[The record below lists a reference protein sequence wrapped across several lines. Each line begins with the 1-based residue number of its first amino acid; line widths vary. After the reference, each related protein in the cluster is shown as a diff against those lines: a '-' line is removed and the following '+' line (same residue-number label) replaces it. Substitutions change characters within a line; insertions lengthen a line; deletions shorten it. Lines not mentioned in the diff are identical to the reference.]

1 MILIRIME
9 QLEKYLQEIQEDV
22 KFDQIN
28 ILEKQLSLPAIKH
41 KWVSYLIKC
50 KIRKNELEKN
60 KKQLKED
67 ALKKLT
73 DQNLIPTG
81 IPKASIKQKLE
92 NLETIRNID
101 QELKDLDLLIEY
113 LEKVEKIF
121 SSITYDIGNATKLMV
136 LETT

>member
-1 MILIRIME
+1 ME
-9 QLEKYLQEIQEDV
+9 QLEKYLQEIQEDT

-28 ILEKQLSLPAIKH
+28 ILDKQLSLPAIKH
-41 KWVSYLIKC
+41 KWVFYLIKC
-50 KIRKNELEKN
+50 KIKKNELEKT

-67 ALKKLT
+67 ALKKLS

-92 NLETIRNID
+92 NLESIKKID
-101 QELKDLDLLIEY
+101 EELKELDILIEY
-113 LEKVEKIF
+113 LEKIEKIF
-121 SSITYDIGNATKLMV
+121 GSITYDIGNATKLMV

>member
-1 MILIRIME
+1 ME
-9 QLEKYLQEIQEDV
+9 QLEKYLEEIKEDTR
-22 KFDQIN
+22 FDQIN

-41 KWVSYLIKC
+41 KWISYLIKN
-50 KIRKNELEKN
+50 KIRKNELEK
-60 KKQLKED
+60 KKKELKES

-81 IPKASIKQKLE
+81 IPKATIKQKLE
-92 NLETIRNID
+92 NSESIKRID
-101 QELKDLDLLIEY
+101 EELKNLDILIEY

-121 SSITYDIGNATKLMV
+121 TSITYDIGNATKLMV